1 MKNLINM
8 ENFLVNEDGYIPA
21 EPLGNEGVKALE
33 NEFRREI
40 LEMVLKK
47 ERTVSEII
55 DKLDVDEQT
64 AYYHVQIMEQSGI
77 IQSEGGNP
85 KYFRPSAEG
94 FYYLPEHSEFIEGPV
109 NSRKVPELLED
120 FVEDDQLKFTIVVEN
135 SSPDYFPS
143 YRYKAADIASYLG
156 QFGEQEKAAL
166 KASEAER
173 TGLESNLI
181 MVGRPKHNRMI
192 EKFCEGSEIE
202 LEGSITVNRK
212 TYEASRTGLI
222 YRKEDKVLL
231 TGNSDLGVS
240 SAIKALKEY
249 ADEFRGYLVVQG
261 FGNAEHVEEVDVLE
275 KN

>member
-8 ENFLVNEDGYIPA
+8 ENFLVNENGYIPA
-21 EPLGNEGVKALE
+21 QPLGKEGLKALE
-33 NEFRREI
+33 NEFRRDI
-40 LEMVLKK
+40 LEMVLQK

-64 AYYHVQIMEQSGI
+64 GYYHVQILEQSGI

-85 KYFRPSAEG
+85 KYFRPSAKG
-94 FYYLPEHSEFIEGPV
+94 FYYLPDNSEFIEGPV
-109 NSRKVPELLED
+109 NSRKVPELLDD
-120 FVEDDQLKFTIVVEN
+120 FVEENQLSYTIIVED

-143 YRYKAADIASYLG
+143 YRYKVADISSYLG
-156 QFGEQEKAAL
+156 QFGGQEKAAV

-173 TGLESNLI
+173 IGLESNLI
-181 MVGRPKHNRMI
+181 LVGRPKHNRMI

-202 LEGSITVNRK
+202 LEGSITVNGDA
-212 TYEASRTGLI
+212 YEASRTGLI
-222 YRKEDKVLL
+222 YRKENRIIL

-240 SAIKALKEY
+240 SAIKAFKEY
-249 ADEFRGYLVVQG
+249 ANAFEEYLVVQG

>member
-8 ENFLVNEDGYIPA
+8 ENFLVNENGYIPA
-21 EPLGNEGVKALE
+21 QPLGKEGVKALE
-33 NEFRREI
+33 NQYRKEI
-40 LEMVLKK
+40 LEMVLHK

-55 DKLDVDEQT
+55 DKLDLDEQT
-64 AYYHVQIMEQSGI
+64 GYYHVQILEQSGI

-94 FYYLPEHSEFIEGPV
+94 FFYLPDNSEFIEGPI

-120 FVEDDQLKFTIVVEN
+120 FVEDHQISYTIVVED
-135 SSPDYFPS
+135 SSPEYYPS
-143 YRYKAADIASYLG
+143 YRYKVADITSFLG
-156 QFGEQEKAAL
+156 QFGEQEKAAM

-181 MVGRPKHNRMI
+181 LVGRPKYNRMI
-192 EKFCEGSEIE
+192 RKFCEDSEIE
-202 LEGSITVNRK
+202 LEGSTTVNGK

-222 YRKEDKVLL
+222 YRKEDKLL
-231 TGNSDLGVS
+231 ITGNSDLGVS
-240 SAIKALKEY
+240 SAIKALTDY
-249 ADEFRGYLVVQG
+249 ADEFEEYLVVQG